1 MLDFECN
8 SLWKCINCK
17 HREECKLFQRC
28 FEGAIPSEVWRSV
41 SCFDYLIQYV
51 NEGGKTRM
59 SRPLNSRKSWYKVY
73 IKELNTPNIMK
84 SECKYKCDYLLVKA
98 YTGSVAMAIV
108 QDYVVE
114 FEENFRPV
122 YYNKLEGG
130 VPIDNKKVLFEE
142 E

>member
-1 MLDFECN
+1 MN
-8 SLWKCINCK
+8 
-17 HREECKLFQRC
+17 
-28 FEGAIPSEVWRSV
+28 
-41 SCFDYLIQYV
+41 
-51 NEGGKTRM
+51 GGNTRM
-59 SRPLNSRKSWYKVY
+59 SRPLNSKKSWYKVY

-84 SECKYKCDYLLVKA
+84 SECKNKCDYLLVQA
-98 YTGSVAMAIV
+98 YTGAVAMSIV

>member
-1 MLDFECN
+1 
-8 SLWKCINCK
+8 
-17 HREECKLFQRC
+17 
-28 FEGAIPSEVWRSV
+28 
-41 SCFDYLIQYV
+41 
-51 NEGGKTRM
+51 M
-59 SRPLNSRKSWYKVY
+59 SRTLNNKKSWYKVY
-73 IKELNTPNIMK
+73 IKELNTPNILK
-84 SECKYKCDYLLVKA
+84 SQCKYKCDYLLVKA

-142 E
+142 EE